1 VARRDERDIVVIEQG
16 GGGSVWWLMAGGLLG
31 AGLALLFA
39 PRTGEETRRILA
51 RRLAK
56 LKDSAEDAFLAGENE
71 NENEDEDEDEDEDT
85 TDAEAAGPG
94 AGTPPARED
103 RTGSHSA
110 ISPAR
115 LELEKRL
122 ADARARRQRAL
133 VEEDEEPVA

>member
-71 NENEDEDEDEDEDT
+71 DEDEDT
-85 TDAEAAGPG
+85 ADAEAAGPG
-94 AGTPPARED
+94 AATPPARED

-110 ISPAR
+110 LSPAR